1 MSGFVQLRKAAISV
15 NSHEQFTRHT
25 FDEVIMTSPIS
36 FELAIDANN
45 ALLTQSGY
53 LVFAC
58 AEICRFGRE
67 GGKERRAERLFLP
80 IQSKGKGVMSRELLT
95 A

>member
-53 LVFAC
+53 CVC
-58 AEICRFGRE
+58 M
-67 GGKERRAERLFLP
+67 RRDLQVRTRRR
-80 IQSKGKGVMSRELLT
+80 KGTSSRETLF
-95 A
+95 ANPIERQGSDE